1 MNAKRIEPPLPGRYR
16 HCAGLTLLEVLIG
29 MLVLSIGLLGLA
41 GLQTASLRFNTSA
54 YYRTQATSLAY
65 DFADR
70 LRANRD
76 AALDGEYDDV
86 TLEAPPPACDDD
98 FAIDPDAAID
108 AQDEA
113 AWRNAL
119 ACALPSGTGSVTRIP
134 ANDEFTITVQWD
146 EARGEA
152 ADDNAV
158 FGEMTFSF
166 TTRL

>member
-1 MNAKRIEPPLPGRYR
+1 MNTNRNSMGSIR
-16 HCAGLTLLEVLIG
+16 HRNCSGLTLLEVLIAV
-29 MLVLSIGLLGLA
+29 LVLSIGMLGLA

-65 DFADR
+65 DLVDR

-76 AALDGEYDDV
+76 AALDGEYNAIAF
-86 TLEAPPPACDDD
+86 EAPPPACDPGLV
-98 FAIDPDAAID
+98 IDPADPIAM
-108 AQDEA
+108 QDIA

-119 ACALPSGTGSVTRIP
+119 ACSLPLGTGAVVRPGP
-134 ANDEFTITVQWD
+134 ATDNEFTISVQWD

-152 ADDNAV
+152 DDAV
-158 FGEMTFSF
+158 FGVMTFSF